1 MLYRFGKKWY
11 TIRKEESESFGK
23 ENDMARY
30 EERRNALR
38 ALFKKNGFDGILIVN
53 PANIYYYTGFYGDDS
68 KVFLWGEGVA
78 LLTDGRYTEQAAREC
93 PDVPLLIQSVKNGSW
108 LQLLEKSCRKQEM
121 KRLAFEGDFITY
133 QEYAAM
139 KEALAGIALADSGDI
154 LSAGR
159 LIKEEEEI
167 RLLQRVA
174 EIGDQVL
181 ASIEKY
187 LKPGITEKELAREID
202 YAFLKLGAEGV
213 SFPTIVAAGKNGAK
227 PHAKPSDYAFAVGDF
242 VTIDMGGRYEGY
254 CGDMTRTFAI
264 GFADDRHRELYE
276 LVLRAQDYA
285 EKHIRPGMTAGEA
298 DALARNILTEAG
310 YGAYFSHSLGHGVG
324 LEIHEAPSLR
334 PGDDYILRPG
344 NVITIEPGVYIG
356 DFGGVRIEN
365 TVLVTEKGTVPLN
378 HYPKT
383 LRIF

>member
-1 MLYRFGKKWY
+1 
-11 TIRKEESESFGK
+11 
-23 ENDMARY
+23 MARY

-38 ALFKKNGFDGILIVN
+38 ALCKKCGFDGILMVN

-68 KVFLWGEGVA
+68 KVLIGEDGVA

-93 PDVPLLIQSVKNGSW
+93 PDVPVLVQSVKNGSW
-108 LQLLEKSCRKQEM
+108 LQLLEKVCRKQKM

-133 QEYAAM
+133 QEYAGM
-139 KEALAGIALADSGDI
+139 KETLEGIMLADSQDI
-154 LSAGR
+154 LATGR
-159 LIKEEEEI
+159 MVKEEEEI
-167 RLLQRVA
+167 YLLQKVA
-174 EIGDQVL
+174 KIGDQVL
-181 ASIEKY
+181 TSVEKY

-227 PHAKPSDYAFAVGDF
+227 PHAKPSDYAFAAGDF

-264 GFADDRHRELYE
+264 GFADDRHKELYE

-285 EKHIRPGMTAGEA
+285 EKRIRPGMTAGEA
-298 DALARNILTEAG
+298 DALARDILTEAG
-310 YGAYFSHSLGHGVG
+310 YGTYFSHSLGHGVG

-334 PGDDYILRPG
+334 PGDDYVLRPG
-344 NVITIEPGVYIG
+344 NIVTIEPGLYIG
-356 DFGGVRIEN
+356 DFGGLRIEN
-365 TVLVTEKGTVPLN
+365 TVLLTEDGAIPLN

-383 LRIF
+383 LRVF